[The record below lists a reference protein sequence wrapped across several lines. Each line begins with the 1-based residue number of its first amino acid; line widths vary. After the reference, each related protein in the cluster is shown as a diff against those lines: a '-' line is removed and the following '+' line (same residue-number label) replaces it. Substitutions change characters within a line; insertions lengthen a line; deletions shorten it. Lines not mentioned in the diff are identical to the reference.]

1 MTKRMLIDAAHSEE
15 TRIAIVDGDR
25 LENFDCES
33 SSKQF
38 LKGNIYLGKI
48 ARVEASLQAAFVDYG
63 GDRHG
68 FLPFSEIH
76 PDYYRIPQ
84 EDRDLLI
91 KEEARARREEALETD
106 GMQEGEPED
115 SAEADGEAERIRQNH
130 RMGQLRR
137 KYKIQEVMKRRQ
149 IVLVQ
154 VTKEERGNKGAALT
168 TYISLAGRYCVLM
181 PNTGHGGGISRKI
194 TDASDRRKLKGIVED
209 LDVPEGMA
217 IILRTAGVKRTK
229 TEIKR
234 DYDFLLRNWDRIR
247 EDTLSSTAPA
257 CIYEEADLV
266 RRAIRDVYGRDI
278 GEVVVEGEDAFRT
291 AKEFMK
297 VLMPSHAR
305 RVQQH
310 KGESLF
316 LASGIEEQLEKLHA
330 GTVQLPSGGYL
341 VIDSTEA
348 LVAVD
353 VNSGRSTRERNIE
366 ETAVKTNLEAADEIA
381 RQLRLRDLA
390 GLIVI
395 DFIDMDD
402 RRNSAQVERR
412 LKEALKVDRAKVQ
425 VERIGKL
432 GLLSMS
438 RQRLRPSI
446 FEASMERC
454 PNCEGSGFVRSAESA
469 ALHAVR
475 AIEQEALS
483 GRHASLAAH
492 LPTDMAFY
500 LLNEKRGIWNR
511 LEEANGVAVRIE
523 RDDTLVPGSWR
534 LEGLEP
540 REPAAPAAVSEG
552 EAAAGKAG
560 TDDDEPRRRRRSR
573 RGGRRHRRDQEQESA
588 ADTVEAVPDGTP
600 GAPAESVE
608 ETAAVSTVAAAET
621 AAAVSTIP
629 NEVVEASEGDGP
641 ETLAEEAEAAG
652 SAKPK
657 ARRRRRR
664 GSSAA
669 QSGPGAGDE
678 VAVPLAAAP
687 DASERLRSD
696 AGAAPPTAAPAGD
709 PVAEAADAGGPSEEP
724 KPRRRRV
731 RSKGAADGGGA
742 AGEADGSSAPP
753 AGKSDPAPGPAAKPV
768 PEPVAAEAAAAPS
781 APARRGWW
789 QRLID

>member
-115 SAEADGEAERIRQNH
+115 SAETDGEAERIRQNH

-316 LASGIEEQLEKLHA
+316 LASGIEEQLEKLHT

-402 RRNSAQVERR
+402 RRNGAQVERR

-432 GLLSMS
+432 GLLAMS

-540 REPAAPAAVSEG
+540 REPAAPAVVSEG

-573 RGGRRHRRDQEQESA
+573 RGGRRHRRDQEQESS
-588 ADTVEAVPDGTP
+588 ADIIEAVPDGTP

-608 ETAAVSTVAAAET
+608 EAAA
-621 AAAVSTIP
+621 P

-657 ARRRRRR
+657 PRRRRRR

-687 DASERLRSD
+687 DASESLRSEAGAD
-696 AGAAPPTAAPAGD
+696 AGAAAPAGD
-709 PVAEAADAGGPSEEP
+709 PVAEAADAGEPSEEP

-731 RSKGAADGGGA
+731 RSKGTADGDGGGA
-742 AGEADGSSAPP
+742 AGEAEGSAAPP
-753 AGKSDPAPGPAAKPV
+753 AGKSDPAPGPAAQPV

-781 APARRGWW
+781 APVRRGWW

>member
-25 LENFDCES
+25 LENFDCEA

-115 SAEADGEAERIRQNH
+115 TAEADGEADRVRQN
-130 RMGQLRR
+130 RRVGQLRR

-194 TDASDRRKLKGIVED
+194 TDAADRRKLKGIVEE

-229 TEIKR
+229 TEVKR

-257 CIYEEADLV
+257 CIYEEADLI

-278 GEVVVEGEDAFRT
+278 GEVVVEGEEAYRT

-316 LASGIEEQLEKLHA
+316 LASGIEKQLEQLHT
-330 GTVQLPSGGYL
+330 GTVVLPSGGYL

-348 LVAVD
+348 LVAID

-402 RRNSAQVERR
+402 RRNGTQVERR

-432 GLLSMS
+432 GLLAMS

-446 FEASMERC
+446 FETSMERC
-454 PNCEGSGFVRSAESA
+454 PNCAGSGFVRSVESA
-469 ALHAVR
+469 SLHAVR
-475 AIEQEALS
+475 AVEQEALS

-500 LLNEKRGIWNR
+500 LLNEKRETWRR
-511 LEEANGVAVRIE
+511 LEEVNGVAVRIE
-523 RDDTLVPGSWR
+523 RDDTLAPGSWR
-534 LEGLEP
+534 VEGLEP
-540 REPAAPAAVSEG
+540 LEAAAPAAVSESEG
-552 EAAAGKAG
+552 EAVAGEADTEDG
-560 TDDDEPRRRRRSR
+560 EPRRRRRSR
-573 RGGRRHRRDQEQESA
+573 RSGRRRRRDQDQEVA
-588 ADTVEAVPDGTP
+588 AETVGVP
-600 GAPAESVE
+600 A
-608 ETAAVSTVAAAET
+608 VAAAE
-621 AAAVSTIP
+621 AAEMLPEVPNGAAV
-629 NEVVEASEGDGP
+629 EAVGTSEGNGP
-641 ETLAEEAEAAG
+641 ETPAGEAEAVG
-652 SAKPK
+652 SAKP
-657 ARRRRRR
+657 RRRRRR
-664 GSSAA
+664 GPAA
-669 QSGPGAGDE
+669 SQSG
-678 VAVPLAAAP
+678 
-687 DASERLRSD
+687 
-696 AGAAPPTAAPAGD
+696 AGAEAEMALSAVAADGD
-709 PVAEAADAGGPSEEP
+709 PVAEAADADGPSDQPEP

-731 RSKGAADGGGA
+731 RSKKAADGGSGDA
-742 AGEADGSSAPP
+742 VGEAEGSSAPP
-753 AGKSDPAPGPAAKPV
+753 AGGSETA
-768 PEPVAAEAAAAPS
+768 PEPIAAEADAAPS
-781 APARRGWW
+781 GPVRRGWW